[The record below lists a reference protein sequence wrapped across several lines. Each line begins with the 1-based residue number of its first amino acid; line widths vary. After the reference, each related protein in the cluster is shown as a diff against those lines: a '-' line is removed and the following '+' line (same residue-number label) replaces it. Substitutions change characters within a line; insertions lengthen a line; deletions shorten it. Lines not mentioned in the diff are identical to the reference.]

1 MKKSRQLL
9 SIVIVFFWAS
19 EYCHVPYFTPYLTP
33 LGFSM
38 TAIGLMVG
46 VYGFTQMI
54 VRIPPG
60 IYTDVSG
67 SYKGVVVMGT
77 LFTTVSSLGLIFAQS
92 MWFVIFCRFLAG
104 IAASTWIAFTVLY
117 SAYYEAEEGVK
128 AMANIQA
135 FNNGGKLLAFALGTI
150 TATFW
155 GYRVPLVM
163 SFLTGLVAIVFAIQ
177 LKTIPIRREPMQISH
192 IVGIFKNPSV
202 LLPSFFAIIMQMI
215 LHGTVFSFTSTVAEQ
230 LGASAFEIGLN
241 TSLFTVIQVVAAG
254 FVGGKLV
261 KKLGE
266 QRSVLLG
273 FLLLALHSLLVAVA
287 PNVWVLYLAQ
297 ILCGLG
303 NLLLFSI
310 LAAMAI
316 RYIPQENK
324 STAMGLFQAL
334 YGIGMTIGPL
344 LLSNMVAAWNYRTA
358 YLVFGAIAVVSL
370 ILAAVTLP
378 MLAHRMEGKRAQ

>member
-1 MKKSRQLL
+1 M
-9 SIVIVFFWAS
+9 F
-19 EYCHVPYFTPYLTP
+19 PYFTPYLTL

-38 TAIGLMVG
+38 TAIGFMVG

-54 VRIPPG
+54 VRIPLG